1 MSRHGAVA
9 DAARVVPG
17 HPADLVRDVEA
28 VDVQEIVQHP
38 QVVTLQPLQR
48 EVHYE
53 VVTLCPHPINT
64 RQVLLRHPVT

>member
-17 HPADLVRDVEA
+17 NSADLVRDVEA
-28 VDVQEIVQHP
+28 VDVQKLVQDP

-53 VVTLCPHPINT
+53 VVTLGPHPINT
-64 RQVLLRHPVT
+64 RQVLLRHPFT